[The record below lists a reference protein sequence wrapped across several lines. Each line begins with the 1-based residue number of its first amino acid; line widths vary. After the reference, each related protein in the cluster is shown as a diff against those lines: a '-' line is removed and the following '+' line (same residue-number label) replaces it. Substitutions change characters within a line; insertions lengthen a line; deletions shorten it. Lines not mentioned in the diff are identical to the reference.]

1 VSERK
6 LLYKK
11 EKKKKGCWNG
21 YSVQTGIYNQINMK
35 LVGRCRL
42 LRENQ
47 QPAALET
54 HLRTRH
60 EQMVTALKWLENNA
74 TEFVL

>member
-1 VSERK
+1 
-6 LLYKK
+6 
-11 EKKKKGCWNG
+11 
-21 YSVQTGIYNQINMK
+21 MK
-35 LVGRCRL
+35 LVGRSRLIL

>member
-1 VSERK
+1 
-6 LLYKK
+6 
-11 EKKKKGCWNG
+11 
-21 YSVQTGIYNQINMK
+21 MK
-35 LVGRCRL
+35 LVGRSRLIL

-74 TEFVL
+74 TELECCEKLSANHS